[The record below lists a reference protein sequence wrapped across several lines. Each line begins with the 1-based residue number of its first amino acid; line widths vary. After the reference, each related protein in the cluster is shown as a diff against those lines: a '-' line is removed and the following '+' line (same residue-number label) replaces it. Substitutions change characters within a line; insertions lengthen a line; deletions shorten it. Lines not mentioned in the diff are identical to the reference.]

1 MRQYI
6 IASVA
11 LAGLASATLL
21 SIAGPADAKP
31 MTSCQVK
38 HSQCSERCIMRNG
51 DGGPCIA
58 RTCDVQHRGCGGES
72 VIGQGTT
79 APKGKGKGGRGL

>member
-21 SIAGPADAKP
+21 STAGPADAKP
-31 MTSCQVK
+31 MSSCQVK
-38 HSQCSERCIMRNG
+38 HSQCTERCIMRNY

-58 RTCDVQHRGCGGES
+58 RTCDVQHPGCGGDS
-72 VIGQGTT
+72 AGPTT
-79 APKGKGKGGRGL
+79 PPKGKGKGGR

>member
-21 SIAGPADAKP
+21 STAGPADAKP
-31 MTSCQVK
+31 MSSCQVK
-38 HSQCSERCIMRNG
+38 HSQCTERCIMRNG
-51 DGGPCIA
+51 DGGACIA

-72 VIGQGTT
+72 IEGQGTT
-79 APKGKGKGGRGL
+79 APRGKGKGAR